1 MNTIMFTSHLI
12 SKSRTV
18 QVSMFIIIVLLC
30 VLHKAW
36 GADFRGQSLTEVP
49 PPEDIP
55 ASDTDLLLLDN
66 SIEYIPAGALCHMTA
81 LTKINIQ
88 RNQLSAL
95 GNLSCVGQTLEKL
108 YADINPIRVIP
119 ASALEGLVK
128 LDYLSISSAQLVT
141 FPELQHVSSTLEKL
155 RVDSNPNLEG
165 NIPEDELAS
174 LSVLTYL
181 NMNNVGLTEFPS
193 LPEMPALT
201 ELLIG
206 SGNMDFGDQDI
217 LSGLP
222 EITKLSITNA
232 QMTKFPLIDHEP
244 LLPTLDLSNNK
255 FIPTGPEN
263 FLIFPQVTTLNLKS
277 CSMTSFPNFRYIA
290 KNLRKLY
297 MESNPLKIIPK
308 DLLYEVPYL
317 THLYVKNTQLTELP
331 CLHVAFLS
339 VIEAAGNSFTELPC
353 IAANTNRIV
362 LDSPIT
368 SIDIHHAA
376 SLSQLKDLLMRS
388 QTSVEKVHDYVN
400 LEKHPRAHLNIAG
413 CTNLDLCK
421 CEHVWM
427 KIAIEMGANFHVSDR
442 ECGGNGEMWVDMNS
456 TVLLEQCDQSSL
468 TGEYRKNP
476 A

>member
-1 MNTIMFTSHLI
+1 M
-12 SKSRTV
+12 K
-18 QVSMFIIIVLLC
+18 
-30 VLHKAW
+30 
-36 GADFRGQSLTEVP
+36 QSLTEVP

-55 ASDTDLLLLDN
+55 ASDTDLLLLYN

-81 LTKINIQ
+81 LKKIYIQ
-88 RNQLSAL
+88 HNQLSAL
-95 GNLSCVGQTLEKL
+95 GNLSCVGQTLTIL
-108 YADINPIRVIP
+108 HADINPIRVIP
-119 ASALEGLVK
+119 VSAFEGLVK
-128 LDYLSISSAQLVT
+128 LEQLGISSAELVA
-141 FPELQHVSSTLEKL
+141 FPELQHVSSTLQML
-155 RVDSNPNLEG
+155 RVDSNPDLEG
-165 NIPEDELAS
+165 IIPEDELAS
-174 LSVLTYL
+174 LIALTYL

-193 LPEMPALT
+193 LPAMPALT
-201 ELLIG
+201 DLHMG

-222 EITKLSITNA
+222 EITNLYITNA

-263 FLIFPQVTTLNLKS
+263 FLIFPQVTTLYLKS
-277 CSMTSFPNFRYIA
+277 CSMTSFPNFRYIS
-290 KNLRKLY
+290 KNLKNLY
-297 MESNPLKIIPK
+297 MDNNPLKTIPK
-308 DLLYEVPYL
+308 DILYEVPYL
-317 THLYVKNTQLTELP
+317 TDLSVKNTQLTELP

-339 VIEAAGNSFTELPC
+339 VVDTAGNPFTELPC
-353 IAANTNRIV
+353 IAANTNRMI

-376 SLSQLKDLLMRS
+376 SLSRLRDLLMRS

-400 LEKHPRAHLNIAG
+400 LEKHPAAYLNIAG

-442 ECGGNGEMWVDMNS
+442 ECGDNGEMWKDMSS
-456 TVLLEQCDQSSL
+456 TELLEQCDQSSL
-468 TGEYRKNP
+468 TGECRKNP